1 MKLLLLLL
9 LLRLR
14 IVSVIVSLHRHMH
27 LRWWTLVTL
36 LAKEILVLRRHLR
49 RIIYN
54 IQRRLL
60 LLNWRR
66 HLLRYDWLWVILLRL
81 PTKDIWRMSIRN
93 TNTHYPRMDR
103 CNCLQ
108 QILVEMLSCAIPVI
122 VFILHQQLLIIT
134 IQQSLSL
141 GEIFV
146 ACLRGTRSIW
156 RFLFQSVF
164 DFLSLISADI
174 NRIAPFA
181 PAILTPIAR
190 QCSSSLQPWYLTQT
204 RFASFWKCLHALSA
218 AAILHYEVSIS

>member
-14 IVSVIVSLHRHMH
+14 VVSIIVSLHLHMH
-27 LRWWTLVTL
+27 LRWRTLAIL
-36 LAKEILVLRRHLR
+36 LTKEILVLRRHLG

-54 IQRRLL
+54 VQRRLL

-81 PTKDIWRMSIRN
+81 PAKDIWRMSIRN

-103 CNCLQ
+103 CYCLQ
-108 QILVEMLSCAIPVI
+108 QILVEMLSCSIPVI

-141 GEIFV
+141 SEILV
-146 ACLRGTRSIW
+146 ACLRGTRSIR

-174 NRIAPFA
+174 NRIAPLT
-181 PAILTPIAR
+181 PTILTPIAR
-190 QCSSSLQPWYLTQT
+190 
-204 RFASFWKCLHALSA
+204 
-218 AAILHYEVSIS
+218 